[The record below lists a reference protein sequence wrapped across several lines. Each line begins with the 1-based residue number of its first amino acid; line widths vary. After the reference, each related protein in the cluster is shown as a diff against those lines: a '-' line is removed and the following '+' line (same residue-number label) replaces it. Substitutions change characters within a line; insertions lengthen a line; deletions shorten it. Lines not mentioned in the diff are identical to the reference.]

1 MSFFSTQRITREQL
15 VEESVKLLIVGALA
29 ARSYPQDTGD
39 VTGWSMIESFPYG
52 LKKLDTNLVAA
63 GFDFD
68 DGGKQFECG
77 SNMKERKYTLEFYVF
92 GTSLTW
98 AKSLANALKF
108 SLEVDQAIPLY
119 DITQSPPV
127 LNGEW
132 LELDVVHSQRH
143 PIPNPE
149 PWQEFVYY
157 VCCSVTDWYTPALT

>member
-1 MSFFSTQRITREQL
+1 MSFSSVRITREQM
-15 VEESVKLLIVGALA
+15 VEESVRLLIVQALP
-29 ARSYPQDTGD
+29 ARGYVQDTGD
-39 VTGWSMIESFPYG
+39 TTGWTMIDSFPSS
-52 LKKLDTNLVAA
+52 LVKLDTNLIAA

-77 SNMKERKYTLEFYVF
+77 SNMKERKYTLEFFVF

-98 AKSLANALKF
+98 AKALANALKF

-143 PIPNPE
+143 AIPNAE
-149 PWQEFVYY
+149 PWQEFVFY
-157 VCCSVTDWYTPALT
+157 VMTTVTDWYTPALT